1 MKPVLEYLPRGV
13 GESFVTKYFDYNY
26 FPTPWHF
33 HPEIE
38 LVLVT
43 ESTGTRFIG
52 DHISDFGPGNLAL
65 LGSDLPHL
73 YRNHTEYYNPGSPLR
88 AKSIVVHFKQDSFG
102 KEFLN
107 LPEAN
112 DILLLLRR
120 ASRGIEITG
129 ETNRIVSRHLFEL
142 ININGFPRL
151 LKLLEILQ
159 ILATS
164 TELSPI
170 AGNPAKGINNKES
183 GRMNKVLEHV
193 YTHFHGE
200 IRISEVAGLV
210 AMADNSFIRYFSQRT
225 RQSFTSFVNEVR
237 LNHATK
243 LLIETQ
249 ESVLNISL
257 DCGFNNLSHFNRQF
271 KKLYRL
277 GPLAY
282 RKKYHSRNHVSYM
295 GIN

>member
-1 MKPVLEYLPRGV
+1 MKPVLEYLPKGA

-43 ESTGTRFIG
+43 ESRGTRFVG
-52 DHISDFGPGNLAL
+52 DHISEFGPGNLAL
-65 LGSDLPHL
+65 LGPDLPHL
-73 YRNHTEYYNPGSPLR
+73 YRNYPDYYDPESFLR

-107 LPEAN
+107 LPEAK
-112 DILLLLRR
+112 DILYLLERS
-120 ASRGIEITG
+120 SRGLEVNG
-129 ETNRIVSRHLFEL
+129 ETNRIISNCLFEL
-142 ININGFPRL
+142 ISCTGFSRL

-159 ILATS
+159 ILSSS
-164 TELSPI
+164 TDLSPI
-170 AGNPAKGINNKES
+170 AGSPTKGINNVES
-183 GRMNKVLEHV
+183 GRMNKVLDYV
-193 YTHFHGE
+193 YSHFCNE
-200 IRISEVAGLV
+200 IRISEVAELV

-237 LNHATK
+237 LNYATK

-257 DCGFNNLSHFNRQF
+257 ECGFNNLSHFNRQF
-271 KKLYRL
+271 KKLYQL

-282 RKKYHSRNHVSYM
+282 RKKYHSRNQPV
-295 GIN
+295 